1 MILSRNLLVTLREGE
16 LFVLEHALCTTD
28 YEKTILEEKLI
39 TVNARCDSTST
50 QHKAAVDANS
60 TIKMMAMKHSSP
72 GFTEMCENNL
82 RFDDEKSFF
91 YNKSH
96 SFVSTIKN
104 LGNKKRSSSYTEK
117 WPVVNLRCYSRS
129 WPETRQ
135 INQFIQTLNDVDVSS
150 SSTNLH
156 VALTDEARARLNDD
170 TVLLD
175 PYRHSNYCSSFKTTV
190 AYNDNRRRNSEKS
203 YVSLQQRDEDN
214 EEIIDRVGDQP
225 GENIAALKTSVNNN
239 YFSDACM
246 NPNLCSDFASPDH
259 IGSNDLTISDSV
271 YGDNDDVE
279 VLNNVT
285 SEYCDAH
292 ERVDDKVKELAENS
306 STVNVFE
313 NFQYLS
319 ESVSDI
325 NYQYHDGNSHLTQSY
340 DTDEQEVSSD
350 IEDRSEE
357 LNRYAFNDLEK
368 RSLMLVLQ

>member
-1 MILSRNLLVTLREGE
+1 
-16 LFVLEHALCTTD
+16 
-28 YEKTILEEKLI
+28 
-39 TVNARCDSTST
+39 
-50 QHKAAVDANS
+50 
-60 TIKMMAMKHSSP
+60 MMAMKHSSS

-82 RFDDEKSFF
+82 LFDDEKSLF
-91 YNKSH
+91 YNRSH

-156 VALTDEARARLNDD
+156 AALTDEARARLNDD

-175 PYRHSNYCSSFKTTV
+175 PYRHSNYCSSLKTTV
-190 AYNDNRRRNSEKS
+190 ADNSRRNSEKS
-203 YVSLQQRDEDN
+203 YVSLHQHDEDN
-214 EEIIDRVGDQP
+214 EKIIDRVGDEP

-246 NPNLCSDFASPDH
+246 NPNLCSDFASLDQ
-259 IGSNDLTISDSV
+259 IGSNFNWTISDTV
-271 YGDNDDVE
+271 YGNNDDLE
-279 VLNNVT
+279 VLHNVT

-292 ERVDDKVKELAENS
+292 EREDDKAKELAENS
-306 STVNVFE
+306 STVNLFE
-313 NFQYLS
+313 NLQYLS
-319 ESVSDI
+319 EGVSDV
-325 NYQYHDGNSHLTQSY
+325 NDQYHDSNSHLTQSY

-357 LNRYAFNDLEK
+357 LDRYAFNDLEK